1 MRHRML
7 RGISLGLLVLACAE
21 TNEPVEAGV
30 AGAAGDV
37 SSEAGGAAGELSVE
51 AGGFAGSISA
61 EASAGGAPASAG
73 GAPAS
78 AGGAPSEAGA
88 TGGEDAA
95 GRNGDA
101 GAPPTF
107 ACDGEGAR
115 FVTDVVDFEFGEGQ
129 DHGQAD
135 FPQPILGAPLGEGCC
150 MGSLDVTSLGE
161 GGFVVVEFEGNVITD
176 GEGPDFIVFENA
188 FVPQGADESAVFA
201 EVGRVSVSQD
211 GVEWFDYPCTADEY
225 PFGAC
230 AGWHAVLA
238 NADENE
244 LSPLDPEVA
253 GGDAFDLRDL
263 GLEWARYVRIEDR
276 TDVEGTFDLD
286 AVAIVNA
293 GCD

>member
-1 MRHRML
+1 MRDTLL
-7 RGISLGLLVLACAE
+7 RGISLGLVVLACSE
-21 TNEPVEAGV
+21 TNEPVDAGV

-37 SSEAGGAAGELSVE
+37 SLEAGGAAGELSVE
-51 AGGFAGSISA
+51 AGGFAGSAPA
-61 EASAGGAPASAG
+61 EGGAGGAPAST
-73 GAPAS
+73 
-78 AGGAPSEAGA
+78 GGAPSEAGA
-88 TGGEDAA
+88 SGGEDSA
-95 GRNGDA
+95 GRSGDAGEA

-107 ACDGEGAR
+107 TCDGEGAR
-115 FVTDVVDFEFGEGQ
+115 FVTEVVDFEFGEGQ

-161 GGFVVVEFEGNVITD
+161 GGFVVVEFEGNVVTD

-201 EVGRVSVSQD
+201 EIGRVSVSQD

-263 GLEWARYVRIEDR
+263 GLDWARYVRVEDR
-276 TDVEGTFDLD
+276 ADVEGTFDLD